1 MKNLNNRINTMLF
14 SVVIIFLFGRRV
26 RKIIPVHFLMIS
38 AKIRIN
44 TMLLWFLTF
53 FYWVGDYGIQRI
65 ITLYFFYT
73 TQLLLCCIAERRNF
87 MNQNLLRERVQ
98 AFRNEIHL
106 PISKFAQAIGFERSI
121 YYRWIKGEFEFG
133 AVKAKRIDDYLRRY
147 GF

>member
-1 MKNLNNRINTMLF
+1 
-14 SVVIIFLFGRRV
+14 
-26 RKIIPVHFLMIS
+26 
-38 AKIRIN
+38 
-44 TMLLWFLTF
+44 
-53 FYWVGDYGIQRI
+53 
-65 ITLYFFYT
+65 
-73 TQLLLCCIAERRNF
+73 

-121 YYRWIKGEFEFG
+121 DYRWIKGEFDFG

>member
-1 MKNLNNRINTMLF
+1 MVFN
-14 SVVIIFLFGRRV
+14 IFF
-26 RKIIPVHFLMIS
+26 I
-38 AKIRIN
+38 
-44 TMLLWFLTF
+44 
-53 FYWVGDYGIQRI
+53 WVGDNRIQRVNI
-65 ITLYFFYT
+65 LYFFYT

>member
-1 MKNLNNRINTMLF
+1 MSAGYF
-14 SVVIIFLFGRRV
+14 IFFRE
-26 RKIIPVHFLMIS
+26 IIPVHFLMIS

-53 FYWVGDYGIQRI
+53 FYWVRDNGIQRI